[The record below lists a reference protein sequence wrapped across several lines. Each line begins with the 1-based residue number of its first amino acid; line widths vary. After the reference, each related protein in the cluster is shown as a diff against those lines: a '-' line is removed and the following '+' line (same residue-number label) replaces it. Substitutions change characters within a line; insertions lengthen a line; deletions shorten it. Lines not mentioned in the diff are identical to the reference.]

1 MAARWNHE
9 QLSAILSSTRPGLS
23 RASVDPLFPNLS
35 RADEEAIR
43 DVDPSSTKGR
53 ILCTFQDLLTHR
65 INPRAAADILG
76 SLTSAECST
85 SENRDASML
94 WGALCHRGETW
105 PEAELGILADLVVE
119 LARLSYP
126 LPEYPY
132 DTDEPVQ
139 GTSSFVALP
148 GFGHE
153 LVGHL
158 QGMDMNNRHAE
169 NSQKLTVFGPGP
181 KCYSLQFMTSEAR
194 KDATLRTAESM
205 TERIV
210 SGDVVLAVR
219 DLYKN
224 INTFAAL
231 LSCHHIRGTLSPKNV
246 DFRGM
251 ACYPIVGALEYEL
264 SPNEVTQHLDGSATM
279 PDQDWAAFRSSQ
291 PSIELPAA
299 TQWLSLL
306 GYDLYNVRIDS
317 VAPVGPLWEAQ
328 GGEDRITV
336 KRWHFWQY
344 RLRYFASNDTILGD
358 GIKTAC
364 RQAANCMDEAAWLK
378 HHGA

>member
-9 QLSAILSSTRPGLS
+9 QLSAILSSTRPGLN
-23 RASVDPLFPNLS
+23 RASVDPLFPSLS
-35 RADEEAIR
+35 RADEEAIC
-43 DVDPSSTKGR
+43 DVDPSSTEGR

-76 SLTSAECST
+76 SLTSAHCSSST
-85 SENRDASML
+85 PHDASIL
-94 WGALCHRGETW
+94 WGAICHRGETW
-105 PEAELGILADLVVE
+105 PEAELRILADLVVE
-119 LARLSYP
+119 LARLSHP

-139 GTSSFVALP
+139 GTSSFVDLP
-148 GFGHE
+148 GFGQE
-153 LVGHL
+153 LVGYL
-158 QGMDMNNRHAE
+158 QGMDMNNHRAE
-169 NSQKLTVFGPGP
+169 NAQKLTVLGPGP
-181 KCYSLQFMTSEAR
+181 KCYSLQFMNPEAR

-231 LSCHHIRGTLSPKNV
+231 LSCYHIRGALPQDNV

-251 ACYPIVGALEYEL
+251 ACYPIVGALEHEL
-264 SPNEVTQHLDGSATM
+264 SLNEVTQHSDGSATI
-279 PDQDWAAFRSSQ
+279 PDQNWAAFRSSQ
-291 PSIELPAA
+291 PSIDLPAA
-299 TQWLSLL
+299 TQWLSIL
-306 GYDLYNVRIDS
+306 GHDLYDRLMDF
-317 VAPVGPLWEAQ
+317 VAPVGPLWKAQ
-328 GGEDRITV
+328 GGEEKITV
-336 KRWHFWQY
+336 ERWRFWQN

-364 RQAANCMDEAAWLK
+364 RQAADHMDKTA
-378 HHGA
+378 

>member
-9 QLSAILSSTRPGLS
+9 QLSAILSFTRPGLD
-23 RASVDPLFPNLS
+23 RASRDPLFPTLS
-35 RADEEAIR
+35 CADEEAIR
-43 DVDPSSTKGR
+43 DIDPTSTKGR
-53 ILCTFQDLLTHR
+53 ILCTFQDMLTHR
-65 INPRAAADILG
+65 ITPRAAADILG
-76 SLTSAECST
+76 SLTSAECSSYT
-85 SENRDASML
+85 PRDASIL
-94 WGALCHRGETW
+94 WGAICHCGETW
-105 PEAELGILADLVVE
+105 PEAELRILADLVVE
-119 LARLSYP
+119 LAKLSYA

-139 GTSSFVALP
+139 GTSSFLDLP

-153 LVGHL
+153 LMGHL
-158 QGMDMNNRHAE
+158 Q
-169 NSQKLTVFGPGP
+169 GP

-194 KDATLRTAESM
+194 TDATLRTSESM
-205 TERIV
+205 TGRIV

-231 LSCHHIRGTLSPKNV
+231 LTCHHIRGALPQKNV

-251 ACYPIVGALEYEL
+251 ACHPIVGALEHEL
-264 SPNEVTQHLDGSATM
+264 SLNEVTQHLDGSATM

-306 GYDLYNVRIDS
+306 GRDLYDGRADS
-317 VAPVGPLWEAQ
+317 VAPVGPLWKAQ
-328 GGEDRITV
+328 GGEEKITL
-336 KRWHFWQY
+336 KRWQFWQNK
-344 RLRYFASNDTILGD
+344 LRYFASVDTILGD
-358 GIKTAC
+358 GIKMAC
-364 RQAANCMDEAAWLK
+364 RQAADRMDVAA
-378 HHGA
+378 